1 MYLPKLTTTLAKLSK
16 ENMKRFS
23 AFVCSP
29 YFGFSAGAQKLIKF
43 CELYHPTFNEKNFN
57 AVQIAKKSPE
67 LSSPKTQANRA
78 SEIVLGFE
86 KFVAVEQTAISL
98 FPTRQLQIVGLQR
111 FNFPELATKN
121 AAQLLAELNNPPNES
136 VESFQNK
143 HFLFEAMANGIGA
156 TVGNANAHS
165 IEKVIASL
173 DEFYALKKIRY
184 QCEILNRSLFLKVSA
199 PPFNENYLI
208 SILQPYLNQNHPY
221 VFIFFLIYKM
231 LSEMKHD
238 VFLRHYKI
246 FKETTN
252 NINHLTYK
260 SLLSEASGYLIT
272 LTHYWIEKEHQEYF
286 YWIDW
291 QIHHDAFL
299 QNQML
304 NPVRFRNV
312 VINAFLFD
320 KGEKWLSNF
329 IEKFQVFLPEKHKE
343 LNQEFVNGVLL
354 LEQKKLKKA
363 FQSFRK
369 IADTEDV
376 IFNCIIKRFQFI
388 TLYELDSEN
397 TEELKIFIES
407 FTKFM
412 QRNTN
417 KIGPVLEA
425 NRLFIKYAK
434 LLIVNAEKLNIEK
447 LKKEERLLMKSWF
460 IRKAKKSGTA

>member
-29 YFGFSAGAQKLIKF
+29 YFGFSAGAQKLIKL
-43 CELYHPTFNEKNFN
+43 CELYHPTFNEKHFN
-57 AVQIAKKSPE
+57 AIQIAKKIPA
-67 LSSPKTQANRA
+67 LNSPKTQANKA
-78 SEIVLGFE
+78 SEIILGFE
-86 KFVAVEQTAISL
+86 KFVAIEQIAASRFQTK
-98 FPTRQLQIVGLQR
+98 QLQIAGLQR
-111 FNFPELATKN
+111 LNFPEQANKH
-121 AAQLLAELNNPPNES
+121 AAQFLEELNIPEYES

-143 HFLFEAMANGIGA
+143 HFLLEAMANGIGA
-156 TVGNANAHS
+156 TLGNANAHS

-184 QCEILNRSLFLKVSA
+184 QCEILNRNLFLKIIS

-208 SILQPYLNQNHPY
+208 AILQPYLNQNHPY

-231 LSEMKHD
+231 LSEMKHE
-238 VFLRHYKI
+238 VFSRHYKI
-246 FKETTN
+246 LKDIVN
-252 NINHLTYK
+252 NIHHLAYQ
-260 SLLSEASGYLIT
+260 SLLTEASGYLIT

-291 QIHHDAFL
+291 QIQHDAFL

-304 NPVRFRNV
+304 NPIRFRNV
-312 VINAFLFD
+312 AINAFLFN

-329 IEKFQVFLPEKHKE
+329 IEKHELFLPENHKE
-343 LNQEFVNGVLL
+343 LNKEFVSGILL
-354 LEQKKLKKA
+354 LEQKKFKKA

-369 IADTEDV
+369 IADTDDM

-388 TLYELDSEN
+388 ALYELNSEN

-407 FTKFM
+407 FTKFV

-434 LLIVNAEKLNIEK
+434 LLIGNSEKLTIEK